1 MTLFTKNLFF
11 VVKELETFPVIIID
25 IVFKS
30 YRVAFTYEI
39 LRPKSPFS
47 YLKIFERQKK
57 KKSHAVDAISKITFG
72 FSIWR
77 PLQQFPIGFIDFCL
91 QCLHAFWDFT
101 FSSIFSY
108 FINLKCSKS
117 LEFHVRKVVWRSPHT
132 HLTLPLTSL
141 FTFTSHLHC
150 VASNCAISV
159 VI

>member
-1 MTLFTKNLFF
+1 M
-11 VVKELETFPVIIID
+11 VKELETFPVIIID

-30 YRVAFTYEI
+30 YRVALTCEI

-47 YLKIFERQKK
+47 YLKIFERQQKK
-57 KKSHAVDAISKITFG
+57 KISRRWCNQQNHFRFLYLTSFATIPNRFYWLLSSMFAWFLCVTSKLLLSHQIL
-72 FSIWR
+72 R
-77 PLQQFPIGFIDFCL
+77 FINFV
-91 QCLHAFWDFT
+91 
-101 FSSIFSY
+101 
-108 FINLKCSKS
+108 NLKCSKS
-117 LEFHVRKVVWRSPHT
+117 LEFHVRIVLWFSPHT